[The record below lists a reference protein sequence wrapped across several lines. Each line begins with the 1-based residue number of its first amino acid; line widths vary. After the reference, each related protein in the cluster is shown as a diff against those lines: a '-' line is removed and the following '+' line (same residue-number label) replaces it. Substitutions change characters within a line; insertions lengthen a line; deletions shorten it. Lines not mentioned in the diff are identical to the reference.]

1 MALTKVSRGL
11 LSTGIVDNSN
21 ATAITID
28 SNERVGIGIESP
40 TEMLEIFNASS
51 PAIQLNDGGDYKSI
65 MRLAG
70 NDLEIRGSSG
80 SLEFYNGSADGDS
93 STLRMSINA
102 AGTVTASPSG
112 GAVTLGASGHITSKQ
127 SLDVATAGGR
137 YIGSSN
143 RGILGQIRIEQI
155 ATNANGGYLDFD
167 TCASGS
173 VSPTFR
179 MRLIDTKLLLGK
191 TSQDL
196 NTSGI
201 SINGDGYIQVTE
213 SASPSLYLN
222 RLTSEGSI
230 INFYKSGTLVG
241 EVSTLGNR
249 LSVGTGDAALFFNDQ
264 ANQIQPWNNT
274 SNAPTDGACDLG
286 ASDRRFK
293 DLYLSSGVYL
303 GGTGSANKI
312 SDVEVGSWT
321 PAVAGCSINAVRAF
335 YVKIGTSVT
344 AHFNIQVTATDSSA
358 NPFAISGRPFTASV
372 ANSESTGALMLNNY
386 TPLANTVQIC
396 CYTYSRDQ
404 YIYFYQTISGSGWT
418 QLRRNQVTT
427 STGIIGSITYE
438 VD

>member
-40 TEMLEIFNASS
+40 AEMLEIFNASS

-127 SLDVATAGGR
+127 NLDVATAGGR
-137 YIGSSN
+137 FVGSSN
-143 RGILGQIRIEQI
+143 RGILGQIRVEQI

-167 TCASGS
+167 TCANGS
-173 VSPTFR
+173 VSPTRR

-241 EVSTLGNR
+241 SI
-249 LSVGTGDAALFFNDQ
+249 GTGSNLLTIGTGTGRLLFENALV
-264 ANQIQPWNNT
+264 APCST
-274 SNAPTDGACDLG
+274 SSLGASDGVVSLG

-293 DLYLSSGVYL
+293 DLYLSSGVFL
-303 GGTGSANKI
+303 GGTGAANKI

-321 PAVAGCSINAVRAF
+321 PAVLGCSINAVRAF

-386 TPLANTVQIC
+386 TQLANTVQIC

-404 YIYFYQTISGSGWT
+404 TIYFYQTISGSTWT
-418 QLRRNQVTT
+418 QLRRNQVST